1 MMVKFRIFLLVI
13 LSSFLPPWSP
23 GGFLFTLQLVNFRLV
38 ILSSFLPGKLPQ
50 YMPGLFFCQVI
61 VDYYTFK
68 VYTVCMAFKFF
79 GGAFMPADSVRINFW
94 IPKDNLE
101 LVDAACRRW
110 GVNRTAFINFA
121 CMNFLR
127 QEELY
132 YTDNF
137 SAAMMAAS
145 QMDEKGVML
154 IDKLSDKLSDKSKGS
169 GD

>member
-1 MMVKFRIFLLVI
+1 MTKTANLAYSGNTEKKPPGDGHPSGAYFVLTRITYFLGYL
-13 LSSFLPPWSP
+13 
-23 GGFLFTLQLVNFRLV
+23 
-38 ILSSFLPGKLPQ
+38 Q

>member
-1 MMVKFRIFLLVI
+1 MFLFLVLVMDTSLI
-13 LSSFLPPWSP
+13 LFLPKIDFLPPWSP
-23 GGFLFTLQLVNFRLV
+23 GGFLFTLQLVNFR
-38 ILSSFLPGKLPQ
+38 ICQG
-50 YMPGLFFCQVI
+50 FFFQVI

-145 QMDEKGVML
+145 QMDEKGFML
-154 IDKLSDKLSDKSKGS
+154 IDKFSDKLSDKSKGS

>member
-1 MMVKFRIFLLVI
+1 MFLSIVFVTVPNLIIFRLMID
-13 LSSFLPPWSP
+13 FLPPWSP
-23 GGFLFTLQLVNFRLV
+23 GGFLFTLQLVNFR
-38 ILSSFLPGKLPQ
+38 ICQG
-50 YMPGLFFCQVI
+50 FFFQVI

-154 IDKLSDKLSDKSKGS
+154 IDKFSDKLSDKSKGS

>member
-1 MMVKFRIFLLVI
+1 MLLCLLILFVLIFGFRKII
-13 LSSFLPPWSP
+13 LSWL
-23 GGFLFTLQLVNFRLV
+23 
-38 ILSSFLPGKLPQ
+38 
-50 YMPGLFFCQVI
+50 
-61 VDYYTFK
+61 
-68 VYTVCMAFKFF
+68 
-79 GGAFMPADSVRINFW
+79 
-94 IPKDNLE
+94 
-101 LVDAACRRW
+101 DAACRRW

>member
-1 MMVKFRIFLLVI
+1 MFLSIVFVTVPNLIIFRLMID
-13 LSSFLPPWSP
+13 FLPPWSP
-23 GGFLFTLQLVNFRLV
+23 GGFLFTLQLVNFR
-38 ILSSFLPGKLPQ
+38 IYQG
-50 YMPGLFFCQVI
+50 FFFQVI

-154 IDKLSDKLSDKSKGS
+154 IDKFSDKLSDKSKGS

>member
-1 MMVKFRIFLLVI
+1 MFLFLVLVMDTSLI
-13 LSSFLPPWSP
+13 LFLPKIDFLPPWSP
-23 GGFLFTLQLVNFRLV
+23 GGFLFTLQLVNFR
-38 ILSSFLPGKLPQ
+38 ICQG
-50 YMPGLFFCQVI
+50 FFFQVI

-68 VYTVCMAFKFF
+68 VYTVCMDFKFF

-154 IDKLSDKLSDKSKGS
+154 IDKFSDKLSDKSKGS

>member
-1 MMVKFRIFLLVI
+1 
-13 LSSFLPPWSP
+13 
-23 GGFLFTLQLVNFRLV
+23 
-38 ILSSFLPGKLPQ
+38 
-50 YMPGLFFCQVI
+50 MPGLFFCQVI

-154 IDKLSDKLSDKSKGS
+154 IDKLCDKLSDKSKGS

>member
-1 MMVKFRIFLLVI
+1 MFLFLVLVMDTSLI
-13 LSSFLPPWSP
+13 LFLPKIDFLPPWSP
-23 GGFLFTLQLVNFRLV
+23 GGFLFTLQLVNFR
-38 ILSSFLPGKLPQ
+38 ICQG
-50 YMPGLFFCQVI
+50 FFFQVI

-79 GGAFMPADSVRINFW
+79 GGAFMPADFVRINFW

-154 IDKLSDKLSDKSKGS
+154 IDKFFDKLSDKSKGS

>member
-1 MMVKFRIFLLVI
+1 MVADTVR
-13 LSSFLPPWSP
+13 
-23 GGFLFTLQLVNFRLV
+23 VNFMMSKENLKR
-38 ILSSFLPGKLPQ
+38 
-50 YMPGLFFCQVI
+50 
-61 VDYYTFK
+61 VD
-68 VYTVCMAFKFF
+68 
-79 GGAFMPADSVRINFW
+79 
-94 IPKDNLE
+94 E
-101 LVDAACRRW
+101 ACVRW

>member
-1 MMVKFRIFLLVI
+1 MTKTANLAYSGNTEKKPRGTAIPRGLILCSHGNTYFLGYL
-13 LSSFLPPWSP
+13 
-23 GGFLFTLQLVNFRLV
+23 
-38 ILSSFLPGKLPQ
+38 Q

>member
-1 MMVKFRIFLLVI
+1 
-13 LSSFLPPWSP
+13 
-23 GGFLFTLQLVNFRLV
+23 
-38 ILSSFLPGKLPQ
+38 
-50 YMPGLFFCQVI
+50 
-61 VDYYTFK
+61 
-68 VYTVCMAFKFF
+68 
-79 GGAFMPADSVRINFW
+79 
-94 IPKDNLE
+94 
-101 LVDAACRRW
+101 
-110 GVNRTAFINFA
+110 
-121 CMNFLR
+121 MNFLR

>member
-38 ILSSFLPGKLPQ
+38 ILN
-50 YMPGLFFCQVI
+50 MPGLFFCQVI

>member
-1 MMVKFRIFLLVI
+1 MFLFLVLVMDTSLI
-13 LSSFLPPWSP
+13 LFLPKIDFLPPWSP
-23 GGFLFTLQLVNFRLV
+23 GGFLFTLQLVNFR
-38 ILSSFLPGKLPQ
+38 ICQG
-50 YMPGLFFCQVI
+50 FFFQVI

-154 IDKLSDKLSDKSKGS
+154 IDKFSDKLSDKSKGS

>member
-1 MMVKFRIFLLVI
+1 MFLFLVLGMDTSLI
-13 LSSFLPPWSP
+13 LFLPKIDFLPPWSP
-23 GGFLFTLQLVNFRLV
+23 GGF
-38 ILSSFLPGKLPQ
+38 FLL

-61 VDYYTFK
+61 VDFYTFK

-137 SAAMMAAS
+137 SVAMMAAS

>member
-1 MMVKFRIFLLVI
+1 MLRQYGEKAPGGRPSLGGLFCAHMEILTFLAIFSICQGFFSVKLLLIITLLKCI
-13 LSSFLPPWSP
+13 LSVWL
-23 GGFLFTLQLVNFRLV
+23 LN
-38 ILSSFLPGKLPQ
+38 
-50 YMPGLFFCQVI
+50 
-61 VDYYTFK
+61 
-68 VYTVCMAFKFF
+68 FF
-79 GGAFMPADSVRINFW
+79 GGAFMPVDSVRINFW

-154 IDKLSDKLSDKSKGS
+154 IDKLSDKLSDKSKGA
-169 GD
+169 GE